1 MKMTHIKRVF
11 AAVMAAAMLPVLP
24 SVASASETAR
34 LDVNQTFDS
43 YVTNEQP
50 DEFVV
55 KARNWY
61 VKEYEEKNK
70 GLLFYADITGSVA
83 QFDASASK
91 DTVISFDL
99 KATDVMP
106 TGEFKVY
113 DDSGRS
119 QTLMVFTESR
129 GAGAYNGLPLSGFG
143 KSRAVNYA
151 IVYRAGDKTCDI
163 YVNGKAKASNMK
175 IKTSSVSNVA
185 SVEFSFISDR
195 PAQGVIIDNLNVYED
210 DKYSIK
216 EFPVNEYNEETVEEL
231 EMKFGKQVGN
241 KTLLNEDFNKESTPL
256 FIHTNGNNCK
266 IVKDSQNPENGVYL
280 MERITDVDSHMNA
293 SNMTVKTDS
302 IVYEFKVRNL
312 VASSVF
318 NVLFKDSNAV
328 FFDICNLR
336 DGMFSTTVGFSKKL
350 KLNQWYKIS
359 IINDY
364 YNRKVEVYVDG
375 ELVSTIAM
383 PERFMKDG
391 ANLEAFR
398 IHMTGYKGAEEVKF
412 EIDDFCVYESEKVLE
427 ELGVVE
433 RIVDYTTKDSVFPKT
448 DNTYKKM
455 LSGYTAFHGT
465 SGVVFKDDRK
475 ILLDHATYIKKDK
488 TAMLPAEDLA
498 TVLGVNVAVN
508 GTSVQFNGRTF
519 TGEIKDGIAYISSN
533 DVISA
538 MGKATVKV
546 PSTYNSHMVI
556 MGNSTFKL
564 PEEQSDIDALNDYLL
579 YYRPDAKEFT
589 RLYEES
595 GLAGVHPRIQFTQA
609 DFDRMVELSKTD
621 ERMKELAE
629 IVIAS
634 ARDCLTADPLVH
646 ELYDGLRMNCQRT
659 LSKRIHVLAVA
670 YYLTKDQE
678 LLDRAYFELETVSN
692 MSDWNPGHHLDTCE
706 MMAAVA
712 VGYDWLYNFFTPEQ
726 REVIERGMYNN
737 GYYDSSLAYQ
747 TTGSAM
753 GGAYTATN
761 NHGTVDNAAAL
772 MAALAFMDAY
782 PAESA
787 YIGSNALRGMELNI
801 YKWAPEGVWYEGAGY
816 WELAMQFTAK
826 WLDTLDTSFKTD
838 LGMGNLEG
846 LDLSVESELSSQSP
860 LGIYNFA
867 DAMPQNVYVPE
878 MYYLANKYN
887 VDGVYASI
895 ENATGGNKWADTE
908 DMGLAMM
915 WYDPEMAYSTKPL
928 PIDFLMDSIDT
939 IMMRNSWDTAEPT
952 FVGIHAGQTALDH
965 SQLDGGSFIYDNG
978 GVRWAKEM
986 GMGDYNS
993 DGYWDMSAN
1002 GKRWNHFRS
1011 RAEAHSTIIT
1021 SPSDK
1026 PDHIVNSNAEMTVV
1040 SQKPRGAI
1048 VTVDMT
1054 ELLYDVNSARRGFA
1068 FTDNRESLVIR
1079 DEISLAKGTDV
1090 LWFMITEADAAID
1103 NVNKTAVLTQAGR
1116 QLKVEWASNADVEA
1130 SFGLAEAHPT
1140 SPKQTDNYVP
1150 GQYNRLTLKANTSG
1164 DYTLTVKLTPM
1175 TLVSASPISQWD
1187 TSIDS
1192 WSIPD
1197 GEIPAKPMLDF
1208 VYVNGQTLDASKKT
1222 KLEYGVVEGEFAVPP
1237 AVSASSDI
1245 YNVQIIQTDSYDK
1258 AAQIIVTDKND
1269 PTNKTVYSIMPNVI
1283 KRPVSFPG
1291 MTSIP
1296 VRGYEVSEISQEE
1309 NPPINMFDGTQ
1320 VTRYAVSGT
1329 GQWAKIDLGS
1339 VQAIDNVI
1347 ISFMSGNKRRQ
1358 KVAFSVSVDGINWT
1372 EVWKGESCGTTED
1385 FETFNIGRQNARYV
1399 RVGLNGN
1406 STGGENWNSVTE
1418 LVITRN
1424 N

>member
-1 MKMTHIKRVF
+1 MKMTFIKK
-11 AAVMAAAMLPVLP
+11 ALSTALAVAMLPVVP
-24 SVASASETAR
+24 SVASASETPD
-34 LDVNQTFDS
+34 LIVNQSFNS
-43 YVTNEQP
+43 FVTNEQP
-50 DEFVV
+50 DDITV
-55 KARNWY
+55 KARNWT
-61 VKEYEEKNK
+61 VTEYEKENK
-70 GLLFYADITGSVA
+70 GLLFYADITGSTA
-83 QFDASASK
+83 TFDGAASQ

-99 KATDVMP
+99 RATDVMP
-106 TGEFKVY
+106 TGELKVY

-119 QTLMVFTESR
+119 QTLMVFTSGR
-129 GAGAYNGLPLSGFG
+129 GAGAFNGLPISGFG
-143 KSRAVNYA
+143 KSRSVNYA
-151 IVYRAGDKTCDI
+151 IVFRAKDKTCDI
-163 YVNGKAKASNMK
+163 YVNGRNKTKNMK
-175 IKTSSVSNVA
+175 MKSANVANVA
-185 SVEFSFISDR
+185 SIEFSFISDKD
-195 PAQGVIIDNLNVYED
+195 AQGVILDNLNVYSD
-210 DKYSIK
+210 DEYSIK
-216 EFPVNEYNEETVEEL
+216 KFPVGEYNEEVANEV

-241 KTLLNEDFNKESTPL
+241 KTLVNETFDGESTPL

-266 IVKDSQNPENGVYL
+266 IVRDSENPDNGVYL
-280 MERITDVDSHMNA
+280 FESLTSADSHMNA
-293 SNMTVKTDS
+293 ANSLVKSDS
-302 IVYEFKVRNL
+302 IVYEFDIRNL
-312 VASSVF
+312 SLTSIC
-318 NVLFKDSNAV
+318 NILFKDSNAV
-328 FFDICNLR
+328 FFDIGALK
-336 DGMFSTTVGFSKKL
+336 DGQLSTKAGYAKKIKL
-350 KLNQWYKIS
+350 KQWYRYS
-359 IINDY
+359 IMNDY
-364 YNRKVEVYVDG
+364 YNRKVYIYIDG
-375 ELVSTIAM
+375 ELVSTLDM
-383 PERFMKDG
+383 PDKFMKDG
-391 ANLEAFR
+391 AGLEAFR
-398 IHMTGYKGAEEVKF
+398 LHMTGHQATQEVKF
-412 EIDDFCVYESEKVLE
+412 EIDNFRVYESDKLLNDLNEIE
-427 ELGVVE
+427 RVVDLA
-433 RIVDYTTKDSVFPKT
+433 VKDSVFVKDT
-448 DNTYKKM
+448 AYKNM

-465 SGVVFKDDRK
+465 SGVVFRNDEKV
-475 ILLDHATYIKKDK
+475 LLNNTPYIKKDK
-488 TAMLPAEDLA
+488 TAMLPAEELA
-498 TVLGVNVAVN
+498 GVLGVPVTVD
-508 GTSVQFNGRTF
+508 GTSVKFNGKNY
-519 TGEIKDGIAYISSN
+519 TGEIKNGITYISSP
-533 DVISA
+533 DVVKA
-538 MGKATVKV
+538 MGKASVNV
-546 PSTYNSHMVI
+546 PSTYNAHMVI
-556 MGNSTFKL
+556 LGNKTFEL
-564 PEEQSDIDALNDYLL
+564 PEDQRDIDAINDYLL
-579 YYRPDAKEFT
+579 YYRPTPKQFT
-589 RLYEES
+589 QLYEES

-609 DFDRMVELSKTD
+609 DFDRMVELSKT
-621 ERMKELAE
+621 EPKMMELADV
-629 IVIAS
+629 VIAS
-634 ARDCLTADPLVH
+634 ATDALTADPLVH

-670 YYLTKDQE
+670 YYLTKDQRF
-678 LLDRAYFELETVSN
+678 LDRAYFELETVSK

-726 REVIERGMYNN
+726 REVIEKGMYNN

-747 TTGSAM
+747 TTSSAM

-772 MAALAFMDAY
+772 MAALAFMEAY

-787 YIGSNALRGMELNI
+787 WMGSNALRGMELNI

-826 WLDTLDTSFKTD
+826 WLDTLDTAFKTD

-895 ENATGGNKWADTE
+895 DNATGGNKWVDTE
-908 DMGLAMM
+908 DMALAMM
-915 WYDPEMAYSTKPL
+915 WYDPAMAHSTKPL

-939 IMMRNSWDTAEPT
+939 IMMRNTWDTAEPT

-978 GVRWAKEM
+978 GVRWSKEM

-993 DGYWDMSAN
+993 DGYWDMSTN

-1021 SPSDK
+1021 SPSDL
-1026 PDHIVNSNAEMTVV
+1026 PDHIVNSNAVMDIVV
-1040 SQKPRGAI
+1040 QKPRGAI

-1054 ELLYDVNSARRGFA
+1054 QLLYDVNSARRGFA

-1079 DEISLAKGTDV
+1079 DEISLAKNTDV
-1090 LWFMITEADAAID
+1090 MWFMITEADAEID
-1103 NVNKTAVLTQAGR
+1103 NANNTAILTQAGR

-1130 SFGLAEAHPT
+1130 IFGLAEALPT

-1150 GQYNRLTLKANTSG
+1150 GQYNRLTLKAKTSG

-1175 TLVSASPISQWD
+1175 TLDGGSPISQWD

-1197 GEIPAKPMLDF
+1197 GEIPAKPMLDY

-1245 YNVQIIQTDSYDK
+1245 YNVQIVQTDSYDK

-1269 PTNKTVYSIMPNVI
+1269 ATNKTVYSIMPNII
-1283 KRPVSFPG
+1283 KRPISFPG

-1320 VTRYAVSGT
+1320 ATRYAVSGT
-1329 GQWAKIDLGS
+1329 GQWAILDLGS

-1347 ISFMSGNKRRQ
+1347 MSFMSGNKRRQ
-1358 KVAFSVSVDGINWT
+1358 KVSFSVSNDGLIWT

-1399 RVGLNGN
+1399 KVGLNGN

-1424 N
+1424 G